1 MTIDPA
7 AFDAFDARLAARL
20 ARLEA
25 AIPAPRLPTITGST
39 IDVLRRPTAR
49 PRRRWRLPALLAAA
63 ALLVTAG
70 LVGAE
75 RSLYPDVQEPR
86 LEAALAEIFA
96 GSGCLPAADVTPQ
109 IEARLADLGYDGW
122 TVAPRPGAAT
132 APCVLPGVV
141 SPLHEVALFPTGGKK
156 LADALQQVAGVL
168 EDQCL
173 NRAQAFS
180 LVSSTVKS
188 IGTVPD
194 FNISADP
201 WGPQGGPIDKIQFY
215 EEHVHA
221 GCFVYAGMG
230 GDANGKA
237 EFYLWGPWP

>member
-1 MTIDPA
+1 MTTDPA
-7 AFDAFDARLAARL
+7 AIDAFDARLAARL

-25 AIPAPRLPTITGST
+25 AIPAPPRPTITGSA
-39 IDVLRRPTAR
+39 IDVLRRPTVRA
-49 PRRRWRLPALLAAA
+49 RRRWRLPALLAAA

-75 RSLYPDVQEPR
+75 RSLYPDVEEPR
-86 LEAALAEIFA
+86 LESALAEIFA
-96 GSGCLPAADVTPQ
+96 GSGCLSAADVTRQ
-109 IEARLADLGYDGW
+109 IEATLADLGYDGW
-122 TVAPRPGAAT
+122 TVAPRPGADTAT
-132 APCVLPGVV
+132 CVLPGVV
-141 SPLHEVALFPTGGKK
+141 SPLHEVALFPSTGKE
-156 LADALQQVAGVL
+156 LADALHQVAGVL

-188 IGTVPD
+188 IGTLAD
-194 FNISADP
+194 FDISADP
-201 WGPQGGPIDKIQFY
+201 WGPQGGPIDKIEFY
-215 EEHVHA
+215 QQHVHD

-230 GDANGKA
+230 GDANGKF